1 MMTIN
6 AMLNAETLAQ
16 SHHGLALSATIAA
29 PSLDVTVDA
38 SDATAMSI
46 LIKTR
51 SALNSSVLPRLES
64 TEKGVRLSTTIGP
77 RYATVKEL
85 GRGGM
90 GEVALVEDR
99 DIGRPVAM
107 KKLHASESGPSAVA
121 RFVDEVRTIGSLEH
135 PNIVPIHDVGVDE
148 DGRFFFVMKYLD
160 GETLES
166 VIDRLHRGDPA
177 ALREY
182 DMPRRVEILVGI
194 LRALSF
200 AHERGVIHRD
210 IKPANVMV
218 GKHGEIVLMDWGVAR
233 TLPRSDLNQ
242 DAASLRDTCSDVQRV
257 SSTHA
262 GVLIGTPLYMSP
274 EQAAGL
280 NEQLDARSD
289 LYSVVVL
296 FHEFLTLQH
305 RLGSETSLVGVLHR
319 ITSEDVDKTELFGAS
334 HGIPPELVWFSL
346 RGLQRKPGDR
356 WQSAAEMIA
365 ELHAIQA
372 GKIRVQCAMTFMK
385 RMSTESSRAVD
396 NTPKRT
402 VFAAGT
408 FVFLFLAL
416 IAHFIWTVVH

>member
-1 MMTIN
+1 
-6 AMLNAETLAQ
+6 MLNAETLAQ

-38 SDATAMSI
+38 PDATAMSA
-46 LIKTR
+46 LVKTR
-51 SALNSSVLPRLES
+51 SSLNTSVLPRLES

-107 KKLHASESGPSAVA
+107 KKLHASESGPSSIA

-148 DGRFFFVMKYLD
+148 DGRFFFVMKYVD

-166 VIDRLHRGDPA
+166 VIDRLQRGDPA
-177 ALREY
+177 TLREY
-182 DMPRRVEILVGI
+182 DMPRRIEILVGI

-210 IKPANVMV
+210 IKPANVMI

-233 TLPRSDLNQ
+233 TLARSESNQ
-242 DAASLRDTCSDVQRV
+242 DIASLRDTASDVQRV

-274 EQAAGL
+274 EQALGF

-289 LYSVVVL
+289 LYSVAVL

-305 RLGSETSLVGVLHR
+305 RLANESSLVAVLHR
-319 ITSEDVDKTELFGAS
+319 ITTEDLDKSKLFGAS
-334 HGIPPELVWFSL
+334 KGVPPELVWFSV
-346 RGLQRKPGDR
+346 RGLQRKPEDR
-356 WQSAAEMIA
+356 WQTAKEMIE
-365 ELHAIQA
+365 ELHQIQS
-372 GKIRVQCAMTFMK
+372 GRCRVQCPMTLMK
-385 RMSTESSRAVD
+385 RVSAESGRAVD
-396 NTPKRT
+396 KTPMLMAAAVT
-402 VFAAGT
+402 TFGAVFMG
-408 FVFLFLAL
+408 LS
-416 IAHFIWTVVH
+416 AHFVWSLIH